1 MGWEIMHW
9 DSIMLWLES
18 WIEQLG
24 FLGMFALLFV
34 QILQVVIAIIPGEA
48 VEILAGLLYGTLLG
62 FVICEI
68 GMLIG
73 TIMIYYFVKKVGH
86 NKIEKFEKEEK
97 FAKYKILNNTKSLEM
112 MVFIMFFIPGTP
124 KDLLTYFI
132 PFTKI
137 EPKKF
142 FTIVSIA
149 RAPSIISSTYAGS
162 SMGEGD
168 WIQMGLMF
176 LVIIVTGLLGIKYN
190 NQIVEHFSKKKE
202 N

>member
-1 MGWEIMHW
+1 
-9 DSIMLWLES
+9 MLWLES
-18 WIEQLG
+18 FIDQLG
-24 FLGMFALLFV
+24 FLGIFALLFV
-34 QILQVVIAIIPGEA
+34 QILQVVVAIIPGEA
-48 VEILAGLLYGTLLG
+48 VEVLAGLLYGTLLG

-68 GMLIG
+68 GMIIG

-86 NKIEKFEKEEK
+86 KKIDEFEKEGK
-97 FAKYKILNNTKSLEM
+97 FSKYKILNDAQSLEM

-137 EPKKF
+137 ESKKF

-190 NQIVEHFSKKKE
+190 NKIVEHFSKNK
-202 N
+202 